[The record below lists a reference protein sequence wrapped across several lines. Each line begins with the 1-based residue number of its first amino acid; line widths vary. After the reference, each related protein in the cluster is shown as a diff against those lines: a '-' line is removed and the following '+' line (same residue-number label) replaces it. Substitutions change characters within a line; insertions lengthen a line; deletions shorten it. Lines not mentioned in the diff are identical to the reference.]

1 MSASKAING
10 ERKPSTLLKALKVVG
25 KAAFFLL
32 IVGAIAFV
40 AYHDWV
46 TAVAAALLIYIFAY
60 TDIPRMIGESWIGR
74 KILAPIGCFFGWC
87 WHKLLAGLKWL
98 YRVTGLR
105 WLCQM
110 IGKGLKWVWRFLT
123 TPFRKVGGRLT
134 MEQKRSFEAL
144 IFLAPWLVG
153 LCLFFLGPIGTSI
166 RLSFSEIVKMKGF
179 QMGFVGLENYQHIF
193 FYDINFVPMFLQT
206 VTDTLLNTPICLV
219 FSLVIAILINRPMKG
234 RGFFRAAFF
243 IPVLLGAGYVM
254 KQMLG
259 MGADGTTI
267 TTGIVVPELIADL
280 LGHSLTEFL
289 QGVLDRITVVLWK
302 SGVQI
307 VLFLAGLQG
316 ISTSLY
322 EAARVDGAT
331 EWEMFWKI
339 TLPMISPVILMNLV
353 YTIVAFFT
361 DATNPIID
369 YIYEMSFTNQQ
380 FGYGAAMSWVY
391 FAFALLMCGVSM
403 GVVGRYVFVSG
414 GKE

>member
-1 MSASKAING
+1 VSAVKAMRG
-10 ERKPSTLLKALKVVG
+10 EHQPSALSRVLKAAG
-25 KAAFFLL
+25 KALLFLV

-46 TAVAAALLIYIFAY
+46 TAVAAALLILVFAY
-60 TDIPRMIGESWIGR
+60 TDIPRIISESFIGR
-74 KILAPIGCFFGWC
+74 AFNKVFGPV
-87 WHKLLAGLKWL
+87 G
-98 YRVTGLR
+98 
-105 WLCQM
+105 
-110 IGKGLKWVWRFLT
+110 RFLGKIAEPVLAVIRWALSPVVGVICFIGSILLW
-123 TPFRKVGGRLT
+123 PFRKTGSRLS

-153 LCLFFLGPIGTSI
+153 LCLFFLGPITTSI
-166 RLSFSEIVKMKGF
+166 RLAFSEIVKMNGF
-179 QMGFVGLENYQHIF
+179 LMGFVGLDNFQHIF

-280 LGHSLTEFL
+280 LGHSLTDFL

-316 ISTSLY
+316 ISNSLY

>member
-1 MSASKAING
+1 MKVLG
-10 ERKPSTLLKALKVVG
+10 KALLV
-25 KAAFFLL
+25 LL
-32 IVGAIAFV
+32 ALAGIAFV

-46 TAVAAALLIYIFAY
+46 AALAALLLIFIFCY
-60 TDIPRMIGESWIGR
+60 TDLPRIISQSPVGR
-74 KILAPIGCFFGWC
+74 
-87 WHKLLAGLKWL
+87 LLDVLGRGVKQLLKWL
-98 YRVTGLR
+98 C
-105 WLCQM
+105 WP
-110 IGKGLKWVWRFLT
+110 LKWLWGKVKPLLLRLWGAVRRILPKRKTRDGNKRGFLRRF
-123 TPFRKVGGRLT
+123 FT
-134 MEQKRSFEAL
+134 MERRRSMEAL
-144 IFLAPWLVG
+144 IFLTPWIVG
-153 LCLFFLGPIGTSI
+153 LCMFFLGPITTSI
-166 RLSFSEIVKMKGF
+166 RLAFSEITKMKGF
-179 QMGFVGLENYQHIF
+179 EMGFVGLRNFNHIF
-193 FYDINFVPMFLQT
+193 FTDINFVPMFLQT
-206 VTDTLLNTPICLV
+206 VLDTLLNTPICIV
-219 FSLVIAILINRPMKG
+219 FSLVIAILINRPMRG

-331 EWEMFWKI
+331 EWEMFWKV

-369 YIYEMSFTNQQ
+369 YIYKTSFTNQQ
-380 FGYGAAMSWVY
+380 FGYGAAMSWIY
-391 FAFALLMCGVSM
+391 FAFALLMCGVTM
-403 GVVGRYVFVSG
+403 GVVGRYVFISG

>member
-1 MSASKAING
+1 MKAINTVNG
-10 ERKPSTLLKALKVVG
+10 EKKPSAWLKALKVAG
-25 KAAFFLL
+25 KVALFLL
-32 IVGAIAFV
+32 VAAALAFV
-40 AYHDWV
+40 AYHDWL
-46 TAVAAALLIYIFAY
+46 TALAALLLIYVFAY
-60 TDIPRMIGESWIGR
+60 TDLPRIIGESWIGR
-74 KILAPIGCFFGWC
+74 KILDPIGRFFSWL
-87 WHKLLAGLKWL
+87 WHKVLSGLKWL

-105 WLCQM
+105 WLCRM

-123 TPFRKVGGRLT
+123 SPFRKIGGRLT

-153 LCLFFLGPIGTSI
+153 LCLFFGGPIITSI
-166 RLSFSEIVKMKGF
+166 RLSFSEIVQMKGF
-179 QMGFVGLENYQHIF
+179 KMGFVALENYEHIF

-267 TTGIVVPELIADL
+267 TTGIVVPELISEL
-280 LGHSLTEFL
+280 LGHQLTEFL

>member
-1 MSASKAING
+1 MSASKAVNA
-10 ERKPSTLLKALKVVG
+10 ERKPSAMNKALKTLG
-25 KAAFFLL
+25 KAALFLL

-40 AYHDWV
+40 AYHDWL
-46 TAVAAALLIYIFAY
+46 TAIAAAALIFVFAY
-60 TDIPRMIGESWIGR
+60 TDIPRIIGESFVGR
-74 KILAPIGCFFGWC
+74 ACSRIFGPVAA
-87 WHKLLAGLKWL
+87 LAGRLL
-98 YRVTGLR
+98 QPVRRFLR
-105 WLCQM
+105 WVLSPVAWVL
-110 IGKGLKWVWRFLT
+110 GKVWSFLT
-123 TPFRKVGGRLT
+123 WPFRKAGSRLT
-134 MEQKRSFEAL
+134 MEQKRSLEAL

-166 RLSFSEIVKMKGF
+166 RLSFSEIVKMNGF

-280 LGHSLTEFL
+280 LGHSLTDFL

-369 YIYEMSFTNQQ
+369 YIYEQSFTNQQ
-380 FGYGAAMSWVY
+380 FGHGAAMSWVY

>member
-1 MSASKAING
+1 MKAERTVNG
-10 ERKPSTLLKALKVVG
+10 VRQGSTFAKVLRTAGKVALALLAI
-25 KAAFFLL
+25 AA
-32 IVGAIAFV
+32 VAFV
-40 AYHDWV
+40 AYHDWIA
-46 TAVAAALLIYIFAY
+46 AVAALTLIWIFCY
-60 TDIPRMIGESWIGR
+60 TDLPRIIGESWVGRRILDPIGR
-74 KILAPIGCFFGWC
+74 FFDRLFPRRQRTARAPRKGKTGE
-87 WHKLLAGLKWL
+87 AGTAPVRRKKFL
-98 YRVTGLR
+98 GLS
-105 WLCQM
+105 
-110 IGKGLKWVWRFLT
+110 
-123 TPFRKVGGRLT
+123 
-134 MEQKRSFEAL
+134 MEQKRSFEAI
-144 IFLAPWLVG
+144 IFLAPWIVG
-153 LCLFFLGPIGTSI
+153 LCLFFLGPITTSI
-166 RLSFSEIVKMKGF
+166 RLAFSEIVKMNGF
-179 QMGFVGLENYQHIF
+179 KMGFVGLENFQHIF

-206 VTDTLLNTPICLV
+206 ITDTLLNTPICIV
-219 FSLVIAILINRPMKG
+219 FALVIAILINRPMRG

-280 LGHSLTEFL
+280 LGHQLTEFL
-289 QGVLDRITVVLWK
+289 QSVLDRITVVLWK

-316 ISTSLY
+316 ISSSLY

-331 EWEMFWKI
+331 EWEMFWKV

-369 YIYEMSFTNQQ
+369 YIYQTSFTNQQ
-380 FGYGAAMSWVY
+380 FGFGAAMSWIY
-391 FAFALLMCGVSM
+391 FAFALIMCGVTM
-403 GVVGRYVFVSG
+403 GVVGRYVFISG

>member
-1 MSASKAING
+1 MNHGAKAG
-10 ERKPSTLLKALKVVG
+10 GWQRAGRAALTLLILAG
-25 KAAFFLL
+25 
-32 IVGAIAFV
+32 IVFV

-46 TAVAAALLIYIFAY
+46 MAVAALLLIGVFVY
-60 TDIPRMIGESWIGR
+60 TDLPRWSSESAIGKALQPAG
-74 KILAPIGCFFGWC
+74 KVLAPIRRGIRKG
-87 WHKLLAGLKWL
+87 LLPIENFLK
-98 YRVTGLR
+98 R
-105 WLCQM
+105 
-110 IGKGLKWVWRFLT
+110 IGKALGK
-123 TPFRKVGGRLT
+123 PFRKAGGRMT
-134 MEQKRSFEAL
+134 MERKRSFEAL

-153 LCLFFLGPIGTSI
+153 FCLFFLGPITTSI

-179 QMGFVGLENYQHIF
+179 QMGFVGLENYRHIF
-193 FYDINFVPMFLQT
+193 FYDLNFVPMFLQT
-206 VTDTLLNTPICLV
+206 VSDTLLNTPICLV
-219 FSLVIAILINRPMKG
+219 FSLAIAILINRPMKG

-267 TTGIVVPELIADL
+267 TTGIVVPQLIADL

-316 ISTSLY
+316 ISSSLY

-361 DATNPIID
+361 DATNPVID
-369 YIYEMSFTNQQ
+369 YIYKQSFTNQQ

-391 FAFALLMCGVSM
+391 FAFALLLCGISM
-403 GVVGRYVFVSG
+403 GVMGKFVFVSG

>member
-1 MSASKAING
+1 MS
-10 ERKPSTLLKALKVVG
+10 TKV
-25 KAAFFLL
+25 KKSRRHLSMA
-32 IVGAIAFV
+32 
-40 AYHDWV
+40 
-46 TAVAAALLIYIFAY
+46 
-60 TDIPRMIGESWIGR
+60 
-74 KILAPIGCFFGWC
+74 
-87 WHKLLAGLKWL
+87 
-98 YRVTGLR
+98 
-105 WLCQM
+105 
-110 IGKGLKWVWRFLT
+110 
-123 TPFRKVGGRLT
+123 
-134 MEQKRSFEAL
+134 QKRSLEAL
-144 IFLAPWLVG
+144 IFLTPWLIG
-153 LCLFFLGPIGTSI
+153 LALFFLRPIFVSL
-166 RLSFSEIVKMKGF
+166 RLSFSEITRMKGF
-179 QMGFVGLENYQHIF
+179 LMEWVGLENYQYIF
-193 FYDINFVPMFLQT
+193 FYDINYIPMFLKT
-206 VTDTLLNTPICLV
+206 ISDTLLNTPICLV
-219 FSLVIAILINRPMKG
+219 FSLVIAILLNRPMKG

-267 TTGIVVPELIADL
+267 TTGIMVPELIADL
-280 LGHSLTEFL
+280 LGHQLTEFL

-380 FGYGAAMSWVY
+380 YGYGAAMSWVY

>member
-1 MSASKAING
+1 MKAINTVSG
-10 ERKPSTLLKALKVVG
+10 EVKPSAWQKALKVAG
-25 KAAFFLL
+25 KIALFLL
-32 IVGAIAFV
+32 VAAALAFV
-40 AYHDWV
+40 AYHDWL
-46 TAVAAALLIYIFAY
+46 TAVAALLLIYVFAY
-60 TDIPRMIGESWIGR
+60 TDLPRIIGESWIGR
-74 KILAPIGCFFGWC
+74 KILDPVGRFFG
-87 WHKLLAGLKWL
+87 KLFAPVIKG
-98 YRVTGLR
+98 VR
-105 WLCQM
+105 WVFGM
-110 IGKGLKWVWRFLT
+110 IVKGLWWVWRFLT
-123 TPFRKVGGRLT
+123 SPFRKIGGRLT

-153 LCLFFLGPIGTSI
+153 LCLFFGGPIITSI
-166 RLSFSEIVKMKGF
+166 RLSFSEIVQMKGF
-179 QMGFVGLENYQHIF
+179 KMGFVALENYQHIF

-267 TTGIVVPELIADL
+267 TTGIVVPELISEL
-280 LGHSLTEFL
+280 LGHQLTEFL

-316 ISTSLY
+316 ISNSLY

>member
-1 MSASKAING
+1 MSAQKAVKSHGQPTRLSKG
-10 ERKPSTLLKALKVVG
+10 LKIVG
-25 KAAFFLL
+25 KAALILL
-32 IVGAIAFV
+32 AIASVVFV

-46 TAVAAALLIYIFAY
+46 TALAALLLIYVFVY
-60 TDIPRMIGESWIGR
+60 TDLPRIIGESWIGR
-74 KILAPIGCFFGWC
+74 VILDPISRFFGE
-87 WHKLLAGLKWL
+87 LL
-98 YRVTGLR
+98 RPIR
-105 WLCQM
+105 WLFGL
-110 IGKGLKWVWRFLT
+110 IGKGLKSVLRFLT
-123 TPFRKVGGRLT
+123 WPLRKIGGR
-134 MEQKRSFEAL
+134 MSMQQKRSCEAL
-144 IFLAPWLVG
+144 IFLLPWLVG
-153 LCLFFLGPIGTSI
+153 LCLFFAGPIITSI
-166 RLSFSEIVKMKGF
+166 RLSFSEILKLKGF
-179 QMGFVGLENYQHIF
+179 EMGWVWLDNYQHIF
-193 FYDINFVPMFLQT
+193 FYDINFVPMFVQT
-206 VTDTLLNTPICLV
+206 ITDTLLNTPICLV
-219 FSLVIAILINRPMKG
+219 FSLVIAVLINRPMRG

-267 TTGIVVPELIADL
+267 TTGIVVPELIANL
-280 LGHSLTEFL
+280 LGHSLTDFL

-316 ISTSLY
+316 ISNSLY

>member
-1 MSASKAING
+1 MS
-10 ERKPSTLLKALKVVG
+10 G
-25 KAAFFLL
+25 KAKKKRRMSMEKKRSLEA
-32 IVGAIAFV
+32 
-40 AYHDWV
+40 
-46 TAVAAALLIYIFAY
+46 YIF
-60 TDIPRMIGESWIGR
+60 
-74 KILAPIGCFFGWC
+74 
-87 WHKLLAGLKWL
+87 
-98 YRVTGLR
+98 
-105 WLCQM
+105 
-110 IGKGLKWVWRFLT
+110 
-123 TPFRKVGGRLT
+123 
-134 MEQKRSFEAL
+134 L
-144 IFLAPWLVG
+144 IPWLIG
-153 LCLFFLGPIGTSI
+153 LFLFFLRPTLISMQ
-166 RLSFSEIVKMKGF
+166 LSFSDIVKLKGF
-179 QMGFVGLENYQHIF
+179 VMDWVGLENYRYIF
-193 FYDINFVPMFLQT
+193 FYDINFIPMFLQT

-280 LGHSLTEFL
+280 LGHNLTEFL

-316 ISTSLY
+316 ISSSLY

-339 TLPMISPVILMNLV
+339 TLPMITPVILMNMV
-353 YTIVAFFT
+353 YTIVNFFT
-361 DATNPIID
+361 DATNPIVD
-369 YIYEMSFTNQQ
+369 YIYKQSFGNPQQ
-380 FGYGAAMSWVY
+380 FAHGAAMGWVY
-391 FAFALLMCGVSM
+391 FAFAFLLCIITIGVM
-403 GVVGRYVFVSG
+403 RRFVYVSG